1 MEKKTVRKTTR
12 QKAHTRYK
20 NAKGK
25 GVPGT
30 TTVLGKLAKPALV
43 PWANKL
49 GLQGIDCRS
58 YVDDKAAIGT
68 LAHAMVIDGL
78 AGKKTDTDEYSKE
91 QIDQAENS
99 LLSFYEWEKANKITP
114 VQMEVPLVSEEYQFG
129 GTPDIYCMVDDKPV
143 LIDIKTSKAIYTEMS
158 YQLAAYV
165 ILLREN
171 GMPVTDARILRIGRN
186 EDEGFEVR
194 RWDSL
199 ERETEIFKHLL
210 AIYHLEKTNQTK
222 RNNRA

>member
-1 MEKKTVRKTTR
+1 MKKNTKTKKTIRKATR
-12 QKAHTRYK
+12 VKAHTRYK
-20 NAKGK
+20 NKQGK
-25 GVPGT
+25 SVPGVT
-30 TTVLGKLAKPALV
+30 TILGKLAKPALV

-49 GLQGIDCRS
+49 GLKGIDCKS

-68 LAHAMVIDGL
+68 LAHAMVTDGL
-78 AGKKTDTDEYSKE
+78 AGKKTDTDEYSRE

-99 LLSFYEWEKANKITP
+99 LLSFYEWERANKITP
-114 VQMEVPLVSEEYQFG
+114 IQMEVPLVSEAFQFG
-129 GTPDIYCMVDDKPV
+129 GTPDIYGMVGDKPV

-165 ILLREN
+165 LLLREN

-199 ERETEIFKHLL
+199 EKETEIFKHIL
-210 AIYHLEKTNQTK
+210 AIYYLEKK
-222 RNNRA
+222 R